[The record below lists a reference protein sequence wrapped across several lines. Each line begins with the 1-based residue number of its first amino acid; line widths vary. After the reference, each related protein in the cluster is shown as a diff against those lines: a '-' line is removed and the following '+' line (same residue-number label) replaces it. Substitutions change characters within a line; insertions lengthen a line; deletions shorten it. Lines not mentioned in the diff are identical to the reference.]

1 MFYEPEITP
10 QLIKDHGL
18 SDDEFRQIVAFLG
31 RQPTFTEL
39 GIYSVMWSEHCSYK
53 NSIAQLKTLPRKGKR
68 LLAEAGEENAGAI
81 DIGDGLAVVFKIE
94 SHNHPSAIEP
104 YQGAATGMGGILRDI
119 FTMGARPEAAM
130 NSLRFGP
137 LDLPQVRYLFDG
149 VVRGIGDYGNCFG
162 IPDVGGEGF
171 FDESYT
177 GNPLINAM
185 ALGIAKKSELISAT
199 AKGAGNPVLIVGS
212 KTGRDGIHGA
222 TFASEELSEKS
233 AAKRPSVQIG
243 DPFTEKL
250 LLEATL
256 EVIKKKLLVGIQD
269 MGAAGLTCSSSE
281 MSARGKSGMELHID
295 RVPVREEA
303 MTPYEI
309 MLSESQERMLVVTTP
324 EKLDEVIAVFR
335 KWDLQAVVIGKVIDE
350 NRLKVYYDG
359 KLYAD
364 IPPDSLV
371 LGGKAPVYIREQKKP
386 KYIDELAKFNPLNLP
401 EPRNYNA
408 VLKQLIASPDVASK
422 RWVYRQYD
430 TSVRTATVIGPG
442 GDAAV
447 IRVRKSPKGIAMSTD
462 GNGRWCYLNPRLGA
476 IHAVCE
482 SAINVACC
490 GAMPIGITN
499 CLNFGNPY
507 VPEIY
512 YTFAEVIAGIGEA
525 CRALDTPVTGGN
537 VSFYNESY
545 GTAVYPTP
553 VIGMV
558 GVLDD
563 VTKRIGM
570 AFTHEGDRIAVIG
583 DNLGEL
589 GGSEYLK
596 TAHKRIAGAIPSIDL
611 GKVNQTIA
619 FLVEAASK
627 ELLKSAHDVSDGG
640 LAVAL
645 AECCF
650 QHLIGAFIYYRLDYR
665 PDACLFGE
673 SRPLVIISYEETRQ
687 EEIEQ
692 LCAAKKLTFSP
703 IGITGG
709 EYLNINELINCSVH
723 ELRDLYEDTI
733 PRMMD
738 KIGH

>member
-1 MFYEPEITP
+1 MFHEPEITP

-31 RQPTFTEL
+31 RKPTFTEL

-119 FTMGARPEAAM
+119 FTMGARPEAGM

-137 LDLPQVRYLFDG
+137 LDLPRVRYLFDG

-162 IPDVGGEGF
+162 IPDVGGEVF
-171 FDESYT
+171 FEESYT

-199 AKGAGNPVLIVGS
+199 AKGEGNPVLIVGS

-281 MSARGKSGMELHID
+281 MSARGNSGMELHID
-295 RVPVREEA
+295 KVPVREEA

-324 EKLDEVIAVFR
+324 EKLAEVIAVFR
-335 KWDLQAVVIGKVIDE
+335 KWDLQAVVIGKVISE
-350 NRLKVYYDG
+350 NRLKIYYDG
-359 KLYAD
+359 KLFAD

-371 LGGKAPVYIREQKKP
+371 LGGKAPIYIREQKKP
-386 KYIDELAKFNPLNLP
+386 EYIDKLVKFNPLNLP
-401 EPRNYNA
+401 EPKDYNIA
-408 VLKQLIASPDVASK
+408 LKQLIASPDVASK

-442 GDAAV
+442 SDAAV
-447 IRVRKSPKGIAMSTD
+447 IRVRKSRKGIAMSTD

-482 SAINVACC
+482 SALNVACS

-563 VTKRIGM
+563 VSKRIGM
-570 AFTHEGDRIAVIG
+570 AFTREGDQIAVIG

-589 GGSEYLK
+589 GGSQYLK
-596 TAHKRIAGAIPSIDL
+596 TVHKQITGAIPSIDL
-611 GKVNQTIA
+611 DKVNHTIA
-619 FLVEAASK
+619 FLVESAAK
-627 ELLKSAHDVSDGG
+627 GLLKSAHDVSDGG

-650 QHLIGAFIYYRLDYR
+650 QHLIGADINYHSAMR

-673 SRPLVIISYEETRQ
+673 SRPLVVISFEKEKQ
-687 EEIEQ
+687 GQIEK
-692 LCAAKKLTFSP
+692 LCRDKKLTFSP

-709 EYLNINELINCSVH
+709 EYLNINDQINCLVH
-723 ELRDLYEDTI
+723 DLRNLYEDTI
-733 PRMMD
+733 PRLMD
-738 KIGH
+738 KVGR